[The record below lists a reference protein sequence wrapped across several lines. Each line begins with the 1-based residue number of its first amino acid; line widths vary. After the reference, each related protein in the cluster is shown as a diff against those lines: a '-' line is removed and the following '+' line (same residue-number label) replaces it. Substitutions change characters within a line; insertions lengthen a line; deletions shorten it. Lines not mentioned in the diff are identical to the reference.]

1 MAKLSS
7 NRIAWQYTDDNGLI
21 WRVAAEKALTD
32 QNKLGGA
39 ASSGADHPRP
49 NWGKM
54 RRCTVSDAAG
64 RSRVVPVYDL
74 SAPIISAGATINVN
88 WQDDSHNLTANGGY
102 INEDRQGGRVTKQT
116 T

>member
-7 NRIAWQYTDDNGLI
+7 NRIAWNYTDDNGLV

-32 QNKLGGA
+32 QNVLGGS
-39 ASSGADHPRP
+39 ASSGAVPPRP

-54 RRCTVSDAAG
+54 RRCTVSNAAG
-64 RSRVVPVYDL
+64 QSRVLPVYDKT
-74 SAPIISAGATINVN
+74 APIVTAGTAVN
-88 WQDDSHNLTANGGY
+88 ANFADDSHAFTSNGGF